1 LADDGARGLSHR
13 KVDRAADMPDG
24 TTSFYFRTRSALLQ
38 AVAERVAE
46 LDLADLS
53 AVSET
58 AGDDESSSIPSR
70 LAQIVFES
78 STEPG
83 LSRTKARY
91 ELALVA
97 SRDPVMALT
106 LQQSTARFMALG
118 RDAVATLQPAEPAP
132 TEELLADQTV
142 AAMMFIN
149 GVMFGIARGDHPIRS
164 AAHLDH
170 YLSSIVRGVGL
181 Q

>member
-1 LADDGARGLSHR
+1 
-13 KVDRAADMPDG
+13 MPDG

-38 AVAERVAE
+38 ATAERVAE
-46 LDLADLS
+46 LDLADLT

-58 AGDDESSSIPSR
+58 VGHAESSPAPSQ
-70 LAQIVFES
+70 LAQIVFR
-78 STEPG
+78 STREPG

-97 SRDPVMALT
+97 SRDPAMAQT
-106 LQQSTARFMALG
+106 LERSTARFMALG
-118 RDAVATLQPAEPAP
+118 RDAVRTLQPAEPAP

-164 AAHLDH
+164 AAHLDR
-170 YLSSIVRGVGL
+170 YLSGIVRGVSL
-181 Q
+181 R

>member
-13 KVDRAADMPDG
+13 KVDQAARMPDG

-38 AVAERVAE
+38 AAAERVTE

-53 AVSET
+53 AVSEL
-58 AGDDESSSIPSR
+58 GDGESSSAPSR
-70 LAQIVFES
+70 LAQIVFGS
-78 STEPG
+78 ASEPA

-97 SRDPVMALT
+97 SRDPAMAET
-106 LQQSTARFMALG
+106 LERSTARFMALG
-118 RDAVATLQPAEPAP
+118 RDAVRTLQPAEPAP
-132 TEELLADQTV
+132 TEELLDDQTI

-164 AAHLDH
+164 AAHLDR
-170 YLSSIVRGVGL
+170 YLSAIVRGVSL